1 MITVGVTIAETLSPS
16 PLSPGMSLATKLV
29 NELVEAADDKQ
40 LTKTIARYG
49 RVDLLCI
56 DELGYMELDKR
67 GAELLFQVLTE
78 REEKNSVAIASND
91 RWVDENLHRCP
102 ALRRDRRSTHLRR
115 QHHRDRHR
123 FLPARSHQSRHG
135 HQTEMT
141 NRPDPAELDPIE
153 LGELLLLVHDWISAD
168 QAARISF
175 NQFLTTGTYTA
186 DDLRSDLLRHIVL
199 LGIDIG

>member
-1 MITVGVTIAETLSPS
+1 
-16 PLSPGMSLATKLV
+16 
-29 NELVEAADDKQ
+29 
-40 LTKTIARYG
+40 
-49 RVDLLCI
+49 
-56 DELGYMELDKR
+56 
-67 GAELLFQVLTE
+67 
-78 REEKNSVAIASND
+78 
-91 RWVDENLHRCP
+91 
-102 ALRRDRRSTHLRR
+102 
-115 QHHRDRHR
+115 
-123 FLPARSHQSRHG
+123 
-135 HQTEMT
+135 MT